1 MLPTFL
7 QRECLGSCMIEVNDL
22 LGPLAKY
29 SVGYFVLSFAIT
41 LVGVLSH
48 YVKKCALEGF
58 DWGQYWMVNKANS
71 IASISAALTAYV
83 TILMTDPS
91 PSIITFLT
99 IGYMTDS
106 VLNKPGATRNVRE
119 PSGDQNY

>member
-1 MLPTFL
+1 MD
-7 QRECLGSCMIEVNDL
+7 VNDL

-29 SVGYFVLSFAIT
+29 SVGYFAFSFFIT
-41 LVGVLSH
+41 LLGVMSH
-48 YVKKCALEGF
+48 YVKKCVLEGF
-58 DWGQYWMVNKANS
+58 HWGQYWMANKANS
-71 IASISAALTAYV
+71 IASISAALTAYL

-119 PSGDQNY
+119 PSGDQNF